1 MGNKM
6 QINKITIDNFR
17 AKTHIEM
24 PLGKRLTL
32 LIGENGTGKST
43 ILDAISIGLGAMLT
57 YLPKV
62 TGVSF
67 KNTDI
72 KQTENKTAP
81 YSRVKIETQRGIV
94 WDRTLRRDKT
104 KKTASKVPPAV
115 GLSALK
121 KYLESEIINPFNEGN
136 EFQLPVISYYGV
148 TRALLDVPL
157 RRRGFPKTHQRFESL
172 ENALISTT
180 RFRAAFVWFYNKEN
194 EEQRKQKEHRSFDYK
209 LPELEAVRM
218 AIEKVFPDITEPH
231 IMLNPLRFAV
241 KMNGET
247 LDIMQLSDGYK
258 TLLSLVI
265 DLASRM
271 ALANPQMTNP
281 LEAPAIVLIDEI
293 DLHLHP
299 EWQRRVIGDLLS
311 AFPNTQFVLT
321 THSPYIVASVN
332 NHLMRYHINNL
343 PFENN
348 DLKNILPLAPNH
360 LAAYYLSGDDIT
372 NLMDEEVNLLDD
384 KLIHPF
390 NAISEIYERM
400 RDIQWEN
407 KDND

>member
-1 MGNKM
+1 M
-6 QINKITIDNFR
+6 QIDKITIDNFR
-17 AKTHIEM
+17 AKSHIEM
-24 PLGKRLTL
+24 QLGQRLTL

-43 ILDAISIGLGAMLT
+43 ILDAISIGLGAILT
-57 YLPKV
+57 HLPKV

-72 KQTENKTAP
+72 KQSGNKKAP
-81 YSRVKIETQRGIV
+81 YCRVRIETQRDIV
-94 WDRTLRRDKT
+94 WDRTMRRDKS
-104 KKTASKVPPAV
+104 KKSASDIPPAT
-115 GLSALK
+115 GLSGLK
-121 KYLESEIINPFNEGN
+121 KYLENEIINPFNEDK
-136 EFQLPVISYYGV
+136 EFQLPIISYYGV
-148 TRALLDVPL
+148 SRALLDVPL

-172 ENALISTT
+172 ENALNATT
-180 RFRAAFVWFYNKEN
+180 RFKSAFVWFYNKEN
-194 EEQRKQKEHRSFDYK
+194 EEQRKQKEFRSFDYK

-258 TLLSLVI
+258 TLLSLII

-271 ALANPQMTNP
+271 ALANPHIPNP
-281 LEAPAIVLIDEI
+281 LEAPATVLIDEI

-299 EWQRRVIGDLLS
+299 EWQGRVIGDLLS
-311 AFPNTQFVLT
+311 AFPNAQFILT
-321 THSPYIVASVN
+321 THSPFVVASIN
-332 NHLMRYHINNL
+332 NHLMRHHISKYAFDN
-343 PFENN
+343 EE
-348 DLKNILPLAPNH
+348 LKNILPLSH
-360 LAAYYLSGDDIT
+360 TQVAAYYLNADEEI
-372 NLMDEEVNLLDD
+372 NLMDEEVKLLND

-390 NAISEIYERM
+390 NALSETYERM

-407 KDND
+407 KAND

>member
-1 MGNKM
+1 M
-6 QINKITIDNFR
+6 QIDKITIDNFR
-17 AKTHIEM
+17 AKTHIDM
-24 PLGKRLTL
+24 QLGKRLTL

-43 ILDAISIGLGAMLT
+43 ILDAISIGLGAILT
-57 YLPKV
+57 HLPKV
-62 TGVSF
+62 AGVSF

-72 KQTENKTAP
+72 KQIENQTAP
-81 YSRVKIETQRGIV
+81 YSRVKIETLTGIV
-94 WDRTLRRDKT
+94 WDRTLRRDKS
-104 KKTASKVPPAV
+104 KKTASAIPPAT

-121 KYLESEIINPFNEGN
+121 KYLENEIINPFNEGN

-148 TRALLDVPL
+148 SRALLDVPL

-172 ENALISTT
+172 ENALISST

-194 EEQRKQKEHRSFDYK
+194 EERRKQSELRSFDYK
-209 LPELEAVRM
+209 LPELEAVRK
-218 AIEKVFPDITEPH
+218 AIETVFPDISEPH

-258 TLLSLVI
+258 TLLSLII

-271 ALANPQMTNP
+271 ALANPHMMNP

-299 EWQRRVIGDLLS
+299 EWQRRVIGDILS

-321 THSPYIVASVN
+321 THSPYVVSSIN
-332 NHLMRYHINNL
+332 NHLMRHHINEYAFDN
-343 PFENN
+343 EE
-348 DLKNILPLAPNH
+348 LKNILPLSH
-360 LAAYYLSGDDIT
+360 TQVAAYYLNGEGEI
-372 NLMDEEVNLLDD
+372 NLMDEEVKLLDD

-390 NAISEIYERM
+390 NALTETYERM

-407 KDND
+407 KAND